1 MRAVVTKNRR
11 QLKAGKDTTLPRTL
25 NHAREHH
32 LMPLIKTGE
41 ATFAGQVG
49 LIIRTIDRVEIGRR
63 VDGLTERVIP
73 HESEVV
79 TESFLNL
86 QNGAL
91 VDTAALRAILIAL
104 HQPQT
109 AKPRR

>member
-1 MRAVVTKNRR
+1 
-11 QLKAGKDTTLPRTL
+11 
-25 NHAREHH
+25 
-32 LMPLIKTGE
+32 MPLIKTGE

-49 LIIRTIDRVEIGRR
+49 LIIRTIVRVEIGRR
-63 VDGLTERVIP
+63 VNGLTERVIP

-91 VDTAALRAILIAL
+91 VESGALRGILIGL
-104 HQPQT
+104 EQT
-109 AKPRR
+109 KIGEAGREPVKNVDSAIRARR